1 MDPTRREQRGVAT
14 EAPPPKTY
22 KEALAEN
29 ERLRAEIEKLKNRL
43 QWVNDFLPATIENG
57 TAKVVCEGYFAFEGG
72 YDLNA
77 KQIPG
82 TVLHYRYLQE
92 RLAAL
97 NGKLNQL
104 AKEWVPIDADYSQ
117 YTGAKRESVIK
128 QYTESSQIYD
138 EIRHLIVAE
147 CTRITFEAQKE
158 KALIKEGNLS
168 LQNDRLVSEWPQ
180 VSEKYSSINATVNY
194 LERLVFPLCAYRA
207 MVTELKE
214 ISEKLRKCQQNK
226 DASGEVEKLRA
237 QRTALSEKF
246 NAMEEPYMRFW
257 QCAGSPEIR
266 KSIHNDKTY
275 CEQMIGYTSDQL
287 NVIDH
292 DRQLAHVMEKLDWSP
307 STQAKESAMEK
318 GEFKARVDLYVTL
331 KTAFDALKAQ
341 INALQPTYETRMR
354 FLRQN
359 PSEGKPGA
367 LLLVE
372 HQKQLLALWEK
383 TVGQL
388 IEFQFQIQFL
398 GYKIG
403 SEIEIHNPLIK
414 LEFETEQRLLLL
426 LNSSKALPEGKAFEP
441 HISAQKEWLGLDGSL
456 HTLLGQLKD
465 LGVALPIFSP
475 HISLEGGVLEAS
487 QEKKPIEGERL
498 VALANLHKKFKEHIL
513 AFLQASYHLQAFR
526 LIFFNYMKYEQ
537 RGAEIEKTQLSL
549 IDRANLFLTNAQDL
563 AKAEPILAFKKEIDE
578 AKSTLDTF
586 KTEHEA
592 MTWLA
597 DNLKKGG
604 KTVAAE
610 DMLTDSLTDS
620 PHLAP
625 FFKTAKEKCTARF
638 KELWDRGTRLDQLGS
653 KIVSLSTKQAK
664 PGPN

>member
-1 MDPTRREQRGVAT
+1 MDPTRREQRVVAT
-14 EAPPPKTY
+14 EATPPKTY

-29 ERLRAEIEKLKNRL
+29 ERLKGEIEKLKNRL
-43 QWVNDFLPATIENG
+43 LWVSDMLPATIENG
-57 TAKVVCEGYFAFEGG
+57 AAKGVCDGYSTYEGG
-72 YDLNA
+72 YDLQA

-82 TVLHYRYLQE
+82 TVLHYRYLQG
-92 RLAAL
+92 RLAQL
-97 NGKLNQL
+97 NGKLNL
-104 AKEWVPIDADYSQ
+104 LGKECVPIDADYSL
-117 YTGAKRESVIK
+117 YSGAKRESIIK
-128 QYTESSQIYD
+128 QYLEMSEIYN
-138 EIRHLIVAE
+138 EIHHLMVAE

-158 KALIKEGNLS
+158 KALVAWSSRCFET
-168 LQNDRLVSEWPQ
+168 DVLVAEWPRVLDKHTT
-180 VSEKYSSINATVNY
+180 VSATINY
-194 LERLVFPLCAYRA
+194 LERLVFPICSYRA
-207 MVTELKE
+207 MATELKE
-214 ISEKLRKCQQNK
+214 ISEKLRQCQLNK

-237 QRTALSEKF
+237 QSTIVSEKF
-246 NAMEEPYMRFW
+246 NVMEGPHLRFW
-257 QCAGSPEIR
+257 QVAGSPEIR

-275 CEQMIGYTSDQL
+275 CEEMIGYTSDQL

-292 DRQLAHVMEKLDWSP
+292 DRQLTHVIEKLDWAP
-307 STQAKESAMEK
+307 STQAKESTEVK

-341 INALQPTYETRMR
+341 IKALQPTYETRMH

-359 PSEGKPGA
+359 PSQGKPGA

-414 LEFETEQRLLLL
+414 LEFESEQRLLLL
-426 LNSSKALPEGKAFEP
+426 LNSAKGLPEGKAFET
-441 HISAQKEWLGLDGSL
+441 HLATQKEWLAIDGSL

-465 LGVALPIFSP
+465 LGVTLPIFSP
-475 HISLEGGVLEAS
+475 HISLEEGVLIAS

-563 AKAEPILAFKKEIDE
+563 AKADPILAFKKEIDE
-578 AKSTLDTF
+578 AKSPLDTF
-586 KTEHEA
+586 KEEHEA

-653 KIVSLSTKQAK
+653 KIVSLSTKQTK